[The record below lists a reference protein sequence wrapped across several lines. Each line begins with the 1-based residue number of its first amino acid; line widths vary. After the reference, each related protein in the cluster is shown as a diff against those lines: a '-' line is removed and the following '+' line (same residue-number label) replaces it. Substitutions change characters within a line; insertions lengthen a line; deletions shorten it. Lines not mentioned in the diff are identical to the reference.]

1 MSKRLIN
8 KLSDQ
13 YNSLNDPTDIFK
25 LTEEANRL
33 DNKTA
38 IFADVGGFSN
48 RSEQD
53 PNYVYVGLGF
63 IMAMGPEH
71 SHLVLRDVKTIL
83 KLARESNLPIIN
95 PQEPNL
101 VEELNDIVKNT
112 IEYNKYMESEWL
124 WQLETIE
131 FINYFK
137 NSKKSPW
144 GMSSMGGK
152 EEFVNKY
159 YRELGLDSPE
169 RPDRKPNYPSVAL
182 PAVEPSQVSPAVSDF
197 GKWTLNSMGIKEN
210 KRRN

>member
-197 GKWTLNSMGIKEN
+197 DKWTLNSMGIKEN